1 MTAEAKRMKNARP
14 KLGKVIVERFRNLK
28 FEIRNSDFRKNG
40 GFTLLE
46 IIVVVFILSLLAAI
60 VAPKI
65 MGRTDDAR
73 INAAKVQIKNFETA
87 LKLFK
92 LDNGF
97 YPDSQQGL
105 ESLIEKPNSGRIPEK
120 YREGGY
126 LEQKKIPL
134 DPWGNPYIYVSP
146 GLHGDFDILSYGAD
160 GKEGGEGKDA
170 DITNWDMK

>member
-1 MTAEAKRMKNARP
+1 MKNN
-14 KLGKVIVERFRNLK
+14 K
-28 FEIRNSDFRKNG
+28 

-73 INAAKVQIKNFETA
+73 ITEGKIQIKNFETA

-97 YPDSQQGL
+97 YPATEQGL
-105 ESLIEKPNSGRIPEK
+105 AALIEKPVTGQIPQK

-134 DPWGNPYIYVSP
+134 DPWGSPYLYISP
-146 GLHGDFDILSYGAD
+146 GVNGDFDIICYGAD
-160 GKEGGEGKDA
+160 GREGGEGKNA
-170 DITNWDMK
+170 DIKNWDIQ

>member
-1 MTAEAKRMKNARP
+1 MKKKPEFKKIARQ
-14 KLGKVIVERFRNLK
+14 
-28 FEIRNSDFRKNG
+28 NSDR

-46 IIVVVFILSLLAAI
+46 IIVVVFILSLLVAI
-60 VAPKI
+60 VAPRI
-65 MGRTDDAR
+65 IGRTDEAR
-73 INAAKVQIKNFETA
+73 VTGAKIQIRNFETA

-97 YPDSQQGL
+97 YPDTQQGL
-105 ESLIEKPNSGRIPEK
+105 DALIEKPATGRIPQK
-120 YREGGY
+120 YKEGGY

-146 GLHGDFDILSYGAD
+146 GLQGDFDIISYGND

-170 DITNWDMK
+170 DIKNWDLQ

>member
-1 MTAEAKRMKNARP
+1 MKNN
-14 KLGKVIVERFRNLK
+14 K
-28 FEIRNSDFRKNG
+28 

-46 IIVVVFILSLLAAI
+46 IIVVVFILSLLVAI

-65 MGRTDDAR
+65 IGRTDDAR
-73 INAAKVQIKNFETA
+73 IAEAKVQIKNFETA

-97 YPDSQQGL
+97 YPATEQGL
-105 ESLIEKPNSGRIPEK
+105 YSLIEKPTTGQIPQK

-134 DPWGNPYIYVSP
+134 DPWSNPYIYISP
-146 GLHGDFDILSYGAD
+146 GIYGDFDIFSYGAD

-170 DITNWDMK
+170 DIKSWDMQ

>member
-1 MTAEAKRMKNARP
+1 MKSRLRFKLSKKNIRP
-14 KLGKVIVERFRNLK
+14 GWLHPMGKEP
-28 FEIRNSDFRKNG
+28 
-40 GFTLLE
+40 GFTLIE
-46 IIVVVFILSLLAAI
+46 VIVVVFILSLLAAI
-60 VAPKI
+60 ITPRI
-65 MGRTDDAR
+65 IGRTDDAR
-73 INAAKVQIKNFETA
+73 IAEAKVQIKNFETA

-97 YPDSQQGL
+97 YPASEQGL
-105 ESLIEKPNSGRIPEK
+105 EALFAKPVVGRIPTQ

-126 LEQKKIPL
+126 LEQKRIPL

-170 DITNWDMK
+170 DITSWNM

>member
-1 MTAEAKRMKNARP
+1 MKY
-14 KLGKVIVERFRNLK
+14 LK
-28 FEIRNSDFRKNG
+28 TSP

-46 IIVVVFILSLLAAI
+46 ILVVVFILSILAAV
-60 VAPKI
+60 VAPRI
-65 MGRTDDAR
+65 IGRTDDAR
-73 INAAKVQIKNFETA
+73 ITEAKVQIKNFETA

-97 YPDSQQGL
+97 YPDTQQGL
-105 ESLIEKPNSGRIPEK
+105 DALVAKPTIGRIPPN

-126 LEQKKIPL
+126 LEQKRIPL

-146 GLHGDFDILSYGAD
+146 GLHGDFDIISYGPD

-170 DITNWDMK
+170 DIKNWDLRG

>member
-1 MTAEAKRMKNARP
+1 MHFKADTSQHNRLNNRRRAYAPTVGLSRHTSAAQA
-14 KLGKVIVERFRNLK
+14 
-28 FEIRNSDFRKNG
+28 

-60 VAPKI
+60 VAPRI
-65 MGRTDDAR
+65 IGRTDDAR
-73 INAAKVQIKNFETA
+73 IAEAKVQIRNFETA

-97 YPDSQQGL
+97 YPETQQGL
-105 ESLIEKPNSGRIPEK
+105 EALVEKPATGKIPQK

-134 DPWGNPYIYVSP
+134 DPWSNPYLYVSP
-146 GLHGDFDILSYGAD
+146 GLHGDIDIASYGAD
-160 GKEGGEGKDA
+160 SKDGGEGKDA
-170 DITNWDMK
+170 DIRNWEIQ

>member
-1 MTAEAKRMKNARP
+1 MQTN
-14 KLGKVIVERFRNLK
+14 
-28 FEIRNSDFRKNG
+28 FRKAR

-65 MGRTDDAR
+65 VGRTDDAR
-73 INAAKVQIKNFETA
+73 IAEAKVQIRNLETA

-92 LDNGF
+92 MDNGF
-97 YPDSQQGL
+97 YPDTQQGL
-105 ESLIEKPNSGRIPEK
+105 QALIEKPASGQEVK
-120 YREGGY
+120 NYREGGY

-146 GLHGDFDILSYGAD
+146 GLHGDYDLLSYGAD

-170 DITNWDMK
+170 DITSWDMK

>member
-1 MTAEAKRMKNARP
+1 MKNN
-14 KLGKVIVERFRNLK
+14 K
-28 FEIRNSDFRKNG
+28 

-65 MGRTDDAR
+65 IGRTDDAR
-73 INAAKVQIKNFETA
+73 IAEGKVQIKNLETA

-97 YPDSQQGL
+97 YPATEQGL
-105 ESLIEKPNSGRIPEK
+105 ASLVEKPTVGQIPQK
-120 YREGGY
+120 YRDGGY
-126 LEQKKIPL
+126 LEQRRIPA
-134 DPWGNPYIYVSP
+134 DPWGNPYIYLSP
-146 GLHGDFDILSYGAD
+146 GLYGDFDIISYGAD

-170 DITNWDMK
+170 DIKSWDIQ